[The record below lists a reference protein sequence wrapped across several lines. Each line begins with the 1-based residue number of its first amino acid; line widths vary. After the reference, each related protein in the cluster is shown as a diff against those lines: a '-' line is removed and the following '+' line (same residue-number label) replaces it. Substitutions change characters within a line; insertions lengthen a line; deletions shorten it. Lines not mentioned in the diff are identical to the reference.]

1 MNIIFSCGFACMLPQ
16 GTPPNA
22 LAAGSGLVENQ
33 QMLKTGT
40 IVKIVILILYPITLY
55 ALNAISLIRV

>member
-1 MNIIFSCGFACMLPQ
+1 MNIIFACGFAYMLPQ

-22 LAAGSGLVENQ
+22 LAAGSGLVENK

-40 IVKIVILILYPITLY
+40 LVKVVILILYPIMYFGADKLG
-55 ALNAISLIRV
+55 LVRF

>member
-1 MNIIFSCGFACMLPQ
+1 MLPQ

-22 LAAGSGLVENQ
+22 LAAGSGLVENK

-40 IVKIVILILYPITLY
+40 LVKVVILILYPIMYFGADKLG
-55 ALNAISLIRV
+55 LVRF